1 MNKPDWLIEY
11 KATEAF
17 NIPDVSPQSLHAL
30 VQTFEDRESSNFR
43 KYYLYNSV
51 SAGGEN
57 CEADCKTAQICGI
70 TKIDFDE
77 YDDCLTITAKSFT
90 TALRRVSPVAAVF
103 CLVFFFSFF
112 TEELF

>member
-11 KATEAF
+11 KATEAY

-51 SAGGEN
+51 SAGGET
-57 CEADCKTAQICGI
+57 CEGDCKTAQICGI
-70 TKIDFDE
+70 TKIDFYDYDE
-77 YDDCLTITAKSFT
+77 CLTLSTKAAG
-90 TALRRVSPVAAVF
+90 TALNSSVVF
-103 CLVFFFSFF
+103 CLFFILSHS
-112 TEELF
+112 L